1 MKSPLMRGRE
11 LKHIVRIPS
20 AQGKASPLM
29 RGRELKHIVRIPSA
43 QGKASPLM
51 RGRELK
57 RGTRISLRLSI
68 PVAPYAGA

>member
-1 MKSPLMRGRE
+1 MRGRE

-29 RGRELKHIVRIPSA
+29 RGRELKHARRYKHLRHSL
-43 QGKASPLM
+43 SPLM